1 MNGEDEMD
9 HYTNFNVFLVATQ
22 CLLWYAYSMYSSIK
36 ETCRYLATSGCWFDP
51 SRSHLGTLRGDEKQ
65 RFRLHLSCGPLRF
78 SRCAVSGRVAG
89 YVT

>member
-36 ETCRYLATSGCWFDP
+36 ETCRYLGPSGGSTKPKQIQADPIYTS
-51 SRSHLGTLRGDEKQ
+51 RR
-65 RFRLHLSCGPLRF
+65 
-78 SRCAVSGRVAG
+78 
-89 YVT
+89 